1 MNLLQNIHLAL
12 HALSANKLRA
22 SLTMLGIIIGVG
34 AVVALL
40 SIGQGAQAAILGQ
53 IEGIGSNLIFVMP
66 GAVSMSA
73 ALGEGSTA
81 SEVLTLEDAM
91 TIARQG
97 NCPDC
102 SAVAPQYDHGAEI
115 VYHNASMYTTVTGT
129 TPEYQYVRNFDM
141 HLGQF
146 FSDQDL
152 GVAARVA
159 VIGADVAD
167 ELFGPEDPLGKIV
180 RINRVP
186 FRVIGVLS
194 REGSGALLSRDRA
207 VVVPLSAAGRLFGRD
222 SISGEGSQIVTR
234 INVSATDASRIESAI
249 AQITELLRQ
258 RRGASADHED
268 FSVTSLKDLADV
280 TTSVTR
286 VLTVFL
292 AAIAAISLVV
302 GGIGIMNTMLVSV
315 MERTREIGL
324 RKAVGA
330 RRSDILV
337 QFLIEA
343 VVLSLAGGAV
353 GILAGMGISGLVN
366 LSGAFVA
373 RLSLQSIALAT
384 GFSIA
389 VGVFFGIYPARRAAR
404 LNPIEALRYE

>member
-1 MNLLQNIHLAL
+1 MNLRENYRSAL
-12 HALSANKLRA
+12 RSLRANKVRSA
-22 SLTMLGIIIGVG
+22 LTMLGIIIGVG

-40 SIGQGAQAAILGQ
+40 SIGQGAQAAILGE
-53 IEGIGSNLIFVMP
+53 IEAIGSNLIFVMP
-66 GAVSMSA
+66 GSVSMSA
-73 ALGEGSTA
+73 AIGGSA
-81 SEVLTLEDAM
+81 SSEVLTLDDAM
-91 TIARQG
+91 AIARPG

-102 SAVAPQYDHGAEI
+102 SIVAPQYDHSAEI
-115 VYHNASMYTTVTGT
+115 VYRDASVYTTVCGT
-129 TPEYQYVRNFDM
+129 TPEYQRVRNYEM
-141 HLGQF
+141 QLGQF
-146 FSDQDL
+146 FSDQDV

-159 VIGADVAD
+159 VIGAEVAE
-167 ELFGPEDPLGKIV
+167 ELFGPEDPLGRIV

-186 FRVIGVLS
+186 FRVIGVL
-194 REGSGALLSRDRA
+194 RQEGAGALMTRDQI
-207 VVVPLSAAGRLFGRD
+207 VVVPLSTATQLFGRD
-222 SISGEGSQIVTR
+222 SVSGDGSRLVTR
-234 INVSATDASRIESAI
+234 INVSAADATRIEQAI
-249 AQITELLRQ
+249 EQITELLRQ
-258 RRGASADHED
+258 RHKIENERDD

-280 TTSVTR
+280 TSSVTR

-315 MERTREIGL
+315 VERTREIGL

-330 RRSDILV
+330 KRSDILS

-353 GILAGMGISGLVN
+353 GILIGMGISALVN

-373 RLSLQSIALAT
+373 RLSLQSVALAT

-389 VGVFFGIYPARRAAR
+389 VGMFFGIYPARRAAR
-404 LNPIEALRYE
+404 LNPIEALHYE